1 MRPIWPEG
9 FNISAVCVRVV
20 KLIFKIAT
28 PPTLFLITL
37 AGGVC
42 ARWMRSL
49 LWCQVVLSREGEL
62 IYLGTQSVLLQ
73 TGLLLTKV
81 EYPATPQQPV
91 FVTGRVEF
99 FDVPDTD
106 GRDGDTRRDE
116 VQFWT
121 LTQKIILNILPFI
134 A

>member
-1 MRPIWPEG
+1 M
-9 FNISAVCVRVV
+9 
-20 KLIFKIAT
+20 
-28 PPTLFLITL
+28 
-37 AGGVC
+37 
-42 ARWMRSL
+42 
-49 LWCQVVLSREGEL
+49 VLSREGEL